1 MPEDRYAELGRLV
14 ADLIDRGRA
23 IFASAAQPGSPAQP
37 ASTAA
42 VRPVTA
48 PPAAP
53 DGAAPPLSEPV
64 VITGAALGLPGTER
78 VFDDENV
85 ARILSGQQFID
96 VVPRQVRRE
105 MVDKHITRLVKSDT
119 GDPVFETIE
128 SEGDVIKLAGR
139 YGSFDLAAEFG
150 VDADRDAALDQCT
163 RLAIGAGV
171 DALRDAGIPLVRH
184 YHTTTLGTRLP
195 DRWGLP
201 ADMRDDTGVIFAS
214 AFPGY
219 ESFATDLNHYHED
232 RARRHELGVLEDI
245 RARMSAQD
253 QAVAEV
259 DRRIAELR
267 HLLQA
272 EPFTFDRRF
281 LFRVLSMG
289 HSQFAELIGARGPNT
304 QVNAACASTSQ
315 ALCVAEDW
323 IRAGRCRRVVVVS
336 ADDVASDTLL
346 PWVGSGFLASGAAA
360 TDAVVED
367 AALPFDR
374 RRHGMIIGSGAAA
387 LVVESAA
394 AARERGIRPICEIL
408 AAVTANSAFH
418 GTRLDVEHISQVMEQ
433 LIRQAERRGV
443 DRAKI
448 ADQTMFVSHETYT
461 PARGGSASAEI
472 SALRT
477 AFGPAADSIV
487 IANTKGFTGHAMG
500 AGIEEVV
507 AVKAL
512 ETGIVPPVPNYREPD
527 PELGLLNLSRGGAYP
542 VKYAL
547 RLAAGFGSQISM
559 TLMHW
564 IEPPDGVHR
573 APSELGFAYRIA
585 DEPAWRSWLAKMT
598 GRDDAQLEVVQ
609 RRLRVADDATRQSP
623 VTMPAAQAAP
633 VREAAVRSPRSRSRR
648 PPARWRAPPRNPW
661 RRPRRHRS
669 GRPAAPAPRPR
680 HLTRS
685 PTRSSMSW
693 RA

>member
-1 MPEDRYAELGRLV
+1 MDRRVAEL
-14 ADLIDRGRA
+14 
-23 IFASAAQPGSPAQP
+23 Q
-37 ASTAA
+37 
-42 VRPVTA
+42 
-48 PPAAP
+48 
-53 DGAAPPLSEPV
+53 
-64 VITGAALGLPGTER
+64 
-78 VFDDENV
+78 
-85 ARILSGQQFID
+85 
-96 VVPRQVRRE
+96 
-105 MVDKHITRLVKSDT
+105 
-119 GDPVFETIE
+119 
-128 SEGDVIKLAGR
+128 
-139 YGSFDLAAEFG
+139 
-150 VDADRDAALDQCT
+150 
-163 RLAIGAGV
+163 
-171 DALRDAGIPLVRH
+171 
-184 YHTTTLGTRLP
+184 
-195 DRWGLP
+195 
-201 ADMRDDTGVIFAS
+201 
-214 AFPGY
+214 
-219 ESFATDLNHYHED
+219 
-232 RARRHELGVLEDI
+232 
-245 RARMSAQD
+245 
-253 QAVAEV
+253 
-259 DRRIAELR
+259 

-418 GTRLDVEHISQVMEQ
+418 GTRLDVEHISQVMEP

-448 ADQTMFVSHETYT
+448 AGQTMFVSHETYT

-477 AFGPAADSIV
+477 AFGAAADSIV

-512 ETGIVPPVPNYREPD
+512 ETAIVPPVPNYREPD

-542 VKYAL
+542 VTYAL

-559 TLMHW
+559 TLLHW
-564 IEPPDGVHR
+564 IAPPDGAHR

-585 DEPAWRSWLAKMT
+585 DEAAWRSWLAKVT

-633 VREAAVRSPRSRSRR
+633 VRETAVRVAAQPQPATADPVERPRPVESARSGAE
-648 PPARWRAPPRNPW
+648 PPPRNPW
-661 RRPRRHRS
+661 RSPRRHRRRPGRGRGPGTRPGHRRGPRYRGGPDRVPARPARPRPGPG
-669 GRPAAPAPRPR
+669 GRPRRRHGQAGRGVRGGQGAVRDPPPGQPQAARLPDPHPR
-680 HLTRS
+680 HRLRQRQHGAAAEGRRCPARARRS
-685 PTRSSMSW
+685 PGGSRDAGRDGGPGSRPGPPTRSSISW

>member
-1 MPEDRYAELGRLV
+1 M
-14 ADLIDRGRA
+14 
-23 IFASAAQPGSPAQP
+23 
-37 ASTAA
+37 
-42 VRPVTA
+42 
-48 PPAAP
+48 
-53 DGAAPPLSEPV
+53 
-64 VITGAALGLPGTER
+64 
-78 VFDDENV
+78 
-85 ARILSGQQFID
+85 
-96 VVPRQVRRE
+96 
-105 MVDKHITRLVKSDT
+105 
-119 GDPVFETIE
+119 
-128 SEGDVIKLAGR
+128 
-139 YGSFDLAAEFG
+139 
-150 VDADRDAALDQCT
+150 
-163 RLAIGAGV
+163 
-171 DALRDAGIPLVRH
+171 
-184 YHTTTLGTRLP
+184 
-195 DRWGLP
+195 
-201 ADMRDDTGVIFAS
+201 
-214 AFPGY
+214 
-219 ESFATDLNHYHED
+219 
-232 RARRHELGVLEDI
+232 LEDI

-259 DRRIAELR
+259 DRRIVELR
-267 HLLQA
+267 HRLQA
-272 EPFTFDRRF
+272 EPFTFNRRF

-304 QVNAACASTSQ
+304 QLNAACASTSQ

-323 IRAGRCRRVVVVS
+323 IRSGRCRRVVVVS

-418 GTRLDVEHISQVMEQ
+418 GTRLDVEHISQVMER

-448 ADQTMFVSHETYT
+448 AGQTMFVSHETYT

-512 ETGIVPPVPNYREPD
+512 ETGIVPPVPNFREPD

-564 IEPPDGVHR
+564 IESPDGAHR
-573 APSELGFAYRIA
+573 GPSELGYAYRIA
-585 DEPAWRSWLAKMT
+585 DEPTWRSWLAKVT

-609 RRLRVADDATRQSP
+609 RRLRVAEDATRQSP

-633 VREAAVRSPRSRSRR
+633 VRQAAVKIAAQPQPATAGPVESATGQPVATAEAAPERTAAVAAQAPDPVTDAVLDVVESLTGYPRDLLDLDLDLEADLGVDTVKQAEVFAAVRERFAIPRLDSLKLRDFPTLTHVIGFAREHA
-648 PPARWRAPPRNPW
+648 PQAAQPARASRG
-661 RRPRRHRS
+661 RRHRQAD
-669 GRPAAPAPRPR
+669 GRRR
-680 HLTRS
+680 R
-685 PTRSSMSW
+685 
-693 RA
+693 